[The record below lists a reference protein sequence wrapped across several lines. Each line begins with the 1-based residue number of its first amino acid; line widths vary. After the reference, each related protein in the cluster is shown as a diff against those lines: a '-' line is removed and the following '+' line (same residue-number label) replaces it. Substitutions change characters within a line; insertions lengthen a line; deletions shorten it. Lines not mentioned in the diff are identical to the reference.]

1 MAIRFQLKWRSR
13 AKDSSEIK
21 TAEVLVS
28 NEDVYLL
35 RNGPAWTIGSSGVR
49 RHVGAYLGG
58 GDSSEYLRRVI
69 MRPNDQQEVF
79 HINGDILDCRRSNLV
94 VIEKS
99 EHNKYARARVEAA

>member
-1 MAIRFQLKWRSR
+1 
-13 AKDSSEIK
+13 
-21 TAEVLVS
+21 
-28 NEDVYLL
+28 
-35 RNGPAWTIGSSGVR
+35 
-49 RHVGAYLGG
+49 
-58 GDSSEYLRRVI
+58 